1 MLSHDWSEFSDA
13 CTACGRTRYD
23 AEGFACVPSTD
34 CSDEA
39 VREIA
44 MITVGMRVQDND
56 PREPHRVMIVHA
68 TAEGKA
74 ILRHPDPRMG
84 KAFETRVSLDR
95 IHTEGKPRRS
105 GWSVIAT

>member
-1 MLSHDWSEFSDA
+1 MSHDWSEFSDA

-23 AEGFACVPSTD
+23 AEGLACSPSTD
-34 CSDEA
+34 CS
-39 VREIA
+39 VL
-44 MITVGMRVQDND
+44 VGMRVQDND

-74 ILRHPDPRMG
+74 ILRHPNPRMG

-95 IHTEGKPRRS
+95 IHTDGKPRRS
-105 GWSVIAT
+105 GWSVVSPKSEGI